1 MQGGLYLDLG
11 YIPRYITSG
20 IKQFSHGERHVSRY
34 NRQNI
39 LILVFDGELCFEED
53 GEEIRLPAGE
63 YYVQTAGHWQTGETE
78 SREPRYCFINFSGQL
93 TDRAERSLPLRGSF
107 DVSRAEELAARLCE
121 TQKRLA
127 AGGEVGLVFEVQTHF
142 FDVLNLLCRG
152 SVGFAEKKSLAERIY
167 AYISEH
173 FAEDVT
179 LDLLASHFSYSAD
192 HIVRVFRSAYK
203 TTPHQYLLQC
213 RICYAK
219 LLLSSEGMSVSD
231 AAAECGFCDVSSF
244 YRAFV
249 RLEGVSPA
257 KYRNLRLAPK

>member
-1 MQGGLYLDLG
+1 MQGEFYLDLN

-20 IKQFSHGERHVSRY
+20 IKQFSRGERHVSRY

-39 LILVFDGELCFEED
+39 LILVFEGELCFEED
-53 GEEIRLPAGE
+53 GEEIRLCAGE
-63 YYVQTAGHWQTGETE
+63 YYVQTLGHWQSGEAE
-78 SREPRYCFINFSGQL
+78 SHEPRYCFINFSGQL
-93 TDRAERSLPLRGSF
+93 TDRAERALPLRGSF
-107 DVSRAEELAARLCE
+107 DVSRGEELAAKLCE
-121 TQKRLA
+121 AQKSLA

-152 SVGFAEKKSLAERIY
+152 SVGFAEKKTIAERIY

-179 LDLLASHFSYSAD
+179 LDTLASHFSYSAD
-192 HIVRVFRSAYK
+192 HIVRVFKSVYK
-203 TTPHQYLLQC
+203 ITPHKYLLQC
-213 RICYAK
+213 RVCYAK
-219 LLLSSEGMSVSD
+219 ILLSAERMSVSET
-231 AAAECGFCDVSSF
+231 ATACGFCDVSSF

-249 RLEGVSPA
+249 RLEGISPA